1 MFFNGRYT
9 MKKRFSIRYKLIL
22 IFGILIAVAGITEG
36 ILTIRIARK
45 AVTKKI
51 EAQLMARARD
61 AAEILDG
68 KVMQWFQ
75 LLEGIAQMPTL
86 RDSEVSHQEKAGM
99 LQKLAEANNAFQK
112 LSIVDK
118 KGIDYLPDGSVNDI
132 SSADWF
138 KRYNGNRYMS
148 EPFTSLINGQMVIVI
163 AVPIYD
169 EHGNFHDI
177 LAATIDGFTMC
188 EAVSQLIY
196 RRNRKL

>member
-1 MFFNGRYT
+1 MIYRLFGLKLFKVRLEKRLYS

-36 ILTIRIARK
+36 ILAIRIARK
-45 AVTKKI
+45 AVTEKI
-51 EAQLMARARD
+51 EAQLMNRARD

-138 KRYNGNRYMS
+138 KRYNGNR
-148 EPFTSLINGQMVIVI
+148 
-163 AVPIYD
+163 
-169 EHGNFHDI
+169 
-177 LAATIDGFTMC
+177 
-188 EAVSQLIY
+188 
-196 RRNRKL
+196 